1 MQGANILVKCMGDT
15 TATDGSMA
23 DEDGDFWTY
32 MSRRDRIKDTRLRI
46 RISYLGMQTLDT
58 IVDPPMKRESGIHT
72 YTVQLDSIVLHSNPL
87 TVEEVEIV
95 ESKCAPSLC
104 RR

>member
-1 MQGANILVKCMGDT
+1 MAAMMLLTISLSAQDWSSPETESMLRTYVKQIFQVNGRVYGVDDYEPEPYPLQGANILVKCMGDT

-46 RISYLGMQTLDT
+46 RIS
-58 IVDPPMKRESGIHT
+58 
-72 YTVQLDSIVLHSNPL
+72 
-87 TVEEVEIV
+87 
-95 ESKCAPSLC
+95 
-104 RR
+104 